1 MEQAQR
7 EMVIGFYKW
16 HIVMKSFHFMTK
28 FVVRHQ
34 ASDTYLKSTM
44 EKYDKFIEVCM
55 GHHGQIQ
62 LGEFDVRIGI
72 INDDNIFEHIK
83 IFNDF
88 LSNLKIVYA
97 EYNDLLNIRDEMES
111 DLHQLVYLL
120 RLN

>member
-34 ASDTYLKSTM
+34 ASDTYLKSMT

-55 GHHGQIQ
+55 GHHGQVQ
-62 LGEFDVRIGI
+62 LGEFDVSIGF
-72 INDDNIFEHIK
+72 INDDNIFEHIN

-97 EYNDLLNIRDEMES
+97 QYADLLNIRDEMES